1 MAYRRMLFGILWDS
15 FDSAPALYSCHVEIR
30 DDASST
36 RPLRGRS
43 PLLAAY
49 LKHLSRAD
57 NPAYKQELTRLNDE
71 FSQGK
76 VFTMEQ
82 VQRLH
87 ENLSNEG
94 L

>member
-1 MAYRRMLFGILWDS
+1 MS
-15 FDSAPALYSCHVEIR
+15 KVEIMQAAR
-30 DDASST
+30 ELSEDD
-36 RPLRGRS
+36 RL
-43 PLLAAY
+43 LLAAY
-49 LKHLSRAD
+49 LKHLSRIET
-57 NPAYKQELTRLNDE
+57 PAYKQELTRLNNE

-87 ENLSNEG
+87 DNLSKEG